1 MQNAKLQTYHLQGVF
16 NCMEIVQN
24 ANAVQFLVEIFHAL
38 MSACVLFADTR
49 ANACL
54 CMGFVFAQGVHT
66 VYKGF
71 QFFMHVRFL
80 NGWEELSMGTTFLI
94 ILVADVVAS
103 IVVMQRFYDLT
114 DRIRTRAKFVAANV
128 DKGGSMNDEIIYQNQ
143 SPFLQRKYI
152 LRQAVAS
159 QVFRVIQKI
168 ERYTE
173 KGIKPDYISIYRE
186 LHAAKQ
192 ALKGLH
198 RIIKMYGKIC
208 KLKHYLQMWT
218 TYKMKSWLKNWER
231 QAQNGSKN
239 LKKIQKFSD

>member
-1 MQNAKLQTYHLQGVF
+1 
-16 NCMEIVQN
+16 
-24 ANAVQFLVEIFHAL
+24 
-38 MSACVLFADTR
+38 
-49 ANACL
+49 
-54 CMGFVFAQGVHT
+54 
-66 VYKGF
+66 
-71 QFFMHVRFL
+71 
-80 NGWEELSMGTTFLI
+80 
-94 ILVADVVAS
+94 
-103 IVVMQRFYDLT
+103 
-114 DRIRTRAKFVAANV
+114 
-128 DKGGSMNDEIIYQNQ
+128 MNDEIIYQNQ

-218 TYKMKSWLKNWER
+218 TYKMKS
-231 QAQNGSKN
+231 
-239 LKKIQKFSD
+239 